1 MERSGMS
8 VRVWS
13 LVCLLMAAAADVSV
27 AQGQNCLVSDN
38 EKMACGAPA
47 ISRADCEA
55 SNCCFDQR
63 GRQPCYYSNEVTVQ
77 CTTDGQFV
85 VVVPRNVTTPPL
97 SLDTVS
103 LLGGQSAPCSPVGTT
118 AGFALFQF
126 PVSACGST
134 LKSEGGDVVYENTMS
149 SKRDVQNG
157 PDGSI
162 TRDSYYELTFL
173 CKYSGSELV
182 PVEAVVYTAAPPP
195 PSVVAPGPLS
205 VELRIATEAVYA
217 SYYGDGDYPV
227 TKVLRDPV
235 YVEVRILN
243 RTDPNIVL
251 TLEDCWA
258 TSTPSPLGQPQW
270 SLLVAGCPYRD
281 DQYQTTLVPV
291 AGSSGLPYPT
301 HYKRFIVQM
310 FTFVD
315 AGSQLPLKEKVF
327 IHCSAAV
334 CQPSATD
341 SCVAPCSQRMRRAV
355 APVQRA
361 SRETAVVSSGE
372 VILTA
377 SELSAVDR
385 RASPRE
391 VSQAFGYAVL
401 TVAAFTVLVLC
412 AVLLVAVWRSK
423 PHRRETQL

>member
-1 MERSGMS
+1 MERCGMS

-13 LVCLLMAAAADVSV
+13 LVCLLMAAAVDVSI
-27 AQGQNCLVSDN
+27 AQGQNCSVSDN

-55 SNCCFDQR
+55 M
-63 GRQPCYYSNEVTVQ
+63 TVQ

-85 VVVPRNVTTPPL
+85 VVVPRNVTRPPL

-103 LLGGQSAPCSPVGTT
+103 LLGGQGAPCSPVGTT

-149 SKRDVQNG
+149 SKRDVQEG

-205 VELRIATEAVYA
+205 VELRIATEAVYDA
-217 SYYGDGDYPV
+217 YYGDGDYPV

-315 AGSQLPLKEKVF
+315 AGSQLPLKAKVF

-341 SCVAPCSQRMRRAV
+341 RCVTPCNQRMRRAV

-361 SRETAVVSSGE
+361 SREMAVVSSGE

-377 SELSAVDR
+377 SELPAVDR
-385 RASPRE
+385 RASPSE
-391 VSQAFGYAVL
+391 VPQAFGYGVL
-401 TVAAFTVLVLC
+401 TVAASTVLVLC
-412 AVLLVAVWRSK
+412 AVVLAAVWRAR
-423 PHRRETQL
+423 PHMRASQL

>member
-13 LVCLLMAAAADVSV
+13 LVCLLMAAAVDVSI
-27 AQGQNCLVSDN
+27 AQGQNCSVSDN
-38 EKMACGAPA
+38 EKMVCGAPA

-63 GRQPCYYSNEVTVQ
+63 GRQPCYYSNEGEWYGQNLVQTAPERIALLIFSPLPPVTVQ

-85 VVVPRNVTTPPL
+85 VVVPRNVTRPPL

-103 LLGGQSAPCSPVGTT
+103 LLGGQGAPCSPVGTT

-134 LKSEGGDVVYENTMS
+134 LKVRKRFPALGGDVVYENTMS
-149 SKRDVQNG
+149 SKRDVQEG

-173 CKYSGSELV
+173 CKYSGTLV
-182 PVEAVVYTAAPPP
+182 HGHAMYWFPMHAGFLKLSVVPPVEAVYDA
-195 PSVVAPGPLS
+195 
-205 VELRIATEAVYA
+205 
-217 SYYGDGDYPV
+217 YYGDGDYPV

-315 AGSQLPLKEKVF
+315 AGSQLPLKAKVRVYWPRNATF
-327 IHCSAAV
+327 PMAALY
-334 CQPSATD
+334 CT
-341 SCVAPCSQRMRRAV
+341 
-355 APVQRA
+355 A
-361 SRETAVVSSGE
+361 SRAPPGVHP
-372 VILTA
+372 L
-377 SELSAVDR
+377 
-385 RASPRE
+385 
-391 VSQAFGYAVL
+391 
-401 TVAAFTVLVLC
+401 
-412 AVLLVAVWRSK
+412 
-423 PHRRETQL
+423 